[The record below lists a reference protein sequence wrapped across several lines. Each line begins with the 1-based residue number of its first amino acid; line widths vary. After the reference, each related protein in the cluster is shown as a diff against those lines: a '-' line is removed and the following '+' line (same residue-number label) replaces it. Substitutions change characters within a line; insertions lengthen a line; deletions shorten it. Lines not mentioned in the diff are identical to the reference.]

1 MSPRI
6 AVSVLLAGVL
16 GAGPV
21 AAETIVLTDATVHT
35 VSGPVLEGASVVIQ
49 DGKITDVGSRVST
62 PAGARVV
69 SCAGKHIYPG
79 FISANSV
86 LGLTEI
92 SAVSAT
98 NDDREQG
105 EINPNIDASIM
116 VNPDSDLLPVAR
128 VNGIT
133 SALVMPRGG
142 LIAGTASLMHLSGW
156 TYEDMTVLGPA
167 ALLVQWPPLN
177 QGPQGFGGGGAQ
189 RPEAVRKQRDL
200 AIASLRET
208 FEQARA
214 YGRAHAAA
222 GKNGVP
228 RHDRDVRLEPLA
240 KAVNGEIP
248 VIIRANTVG
257 QIRAA
262 LNFADEMQLQRI
274 VLLGGLDAWQ
284 IADEIKRRKIPV
296 IVNGVVDPPSR
307 TDRGYDDRYAG
318 PARLHAA
325 GIRFCIA
332 DDGGRDDAMNAR
344 NLPYHAGAAAA
355 FGLPREEALK
365 SVTLY
370 PAQILGVDDRLGSI
384 EKGKQADLFV
394 CDGDPLEITTQ
405 IEQVYIAGEPVS
417 METRQSRLF
426 DKYDHRPRG
435 PKARPR

>member
-1 MSPRI
+1 MSRHI
-6 AVSVLLAGVL
+6 AVSVLLV
-16 GAGPV
+16 GAFASGPAV
-21 AAETIVLTDATVHT
+21 AETLVLTDATVHT

-49 DGKITDVGSRVST
+49 DGKIVEVGARVSP

-69 SCAGKHIYPG
+69 SCSGKHIYPG

-86 LGLTEI
+86 LGLTEV

-105 EINPNIDASIM
+105 EINSNIDAAIM
-116 VNPDSDLLPVAR
+116 INPDSDLLPVAR

-142 LIAGTASLMHLSGW
+142 LIAGTASLMHLAGW
-156 TYEDMTVLGPA
+156 TYEDMAVVDPA
-167 ALLVQWPPLN
+167 ALFVQWPPLN
-177 QGPQGFGGGGAQ
+177 QAPQGFGGGGGG
-189 RPEAVRKQRDL
+189 RPEAARKARDL

-214 YGRAHAAA
+214 YGKAHAAE
-222 GKNGVP
+222 GKAGVP
-228 RHDRDVRLEPLA
+228 RHDRDVRLEPLS

-248 VIIRANTVG
+248 IIIRANTLG

-262 LNFADEMQLQRI
+262 LNFVDEMQLQRVI
-274 VLLGGLDAWQ
+274 LLGAPDAWR
-284 IADEIKRRKIPV
+284 IADELKRRKIPV
-296 IVNGVVDPPSR
+296 IVSGVVDPPTR
-307 TDRGYDDRYAG
+307 ADRGYDDRYAT
-318 PARLHAA
+318 PARLHDA
-325 GIRFCIA
+325 GIHFCIA
-332 DDGGRDDAMNAR
+332 DDGGRDEAMNAR

-355 FGLPREEALK
+355 FGLPRDEALK

-394 CDGDPLEITTQ
+394 CDGDPLEITTR
-405 IEQVYIAGEPVS
+405 IEQVYVAGQPVS

-426 DKYDHRPRG
+426 EKYDARPRG
-435 PKARPR
+435 PNARPR